1 MKIKTLALGCLIMFI
16 LCCIGY
22 EASRADSASG
32 FDNTKIGVVS
42 IRKIFQECKA
52 NADYRQKATMEQEK
66 TLSELD
72 KLSKEIEAQQAG
84 LKTLKSGTP
93 EYMELV
99 KKLLNKQGE
108 LQAGREFGK
117 QQFALKDQNWTT
129 KLYKQILQITE
140 KIAQER
146 GLNLVLEKDESETID
161 SSTANELMLTIRT
174 HKVLYSEGC
183 LDITGEVM
191 ARLDANG

>member
-1 MKIKTLALGCLIMFI
+1 MKIKTFTLGCLIMFI

-22 EASRADSASG
+22 EASRAGSASG
-32 FDNTKIGVVS
+32 LDNTKIGVVS

-52 NADYRQKATMEQEK
+52 NTDYREKATIEQERM
-66 TLSELD
+66 LSELD
-72 KLSKEIEAQQAG
+72 KLSKEIEAQKAG
-84 LKTLKSGTP
+84 LKTLKSGTE
-93 EYMELV
+93 EYLELV
-99 KKLLNKQGE
+99 KKVLSKQGE
-108 LQAGREFGK
+108 LEAGRAFAK
-117 QQFALKDQNWTT
+117 QQFASKDQNWTT

-140 KIAQER
+140 EIARQKS
-146 GLNLVLEKDESETID
+146 LNLVLEKDESETID